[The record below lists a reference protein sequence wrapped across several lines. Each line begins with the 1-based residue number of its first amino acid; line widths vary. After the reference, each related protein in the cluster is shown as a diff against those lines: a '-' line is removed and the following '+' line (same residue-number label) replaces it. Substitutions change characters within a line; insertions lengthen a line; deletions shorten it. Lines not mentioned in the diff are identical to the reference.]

1 MSRKDSKWRRKYG
14 YLEEEGTLNAGGHL
28 ENLLGHCSTSLVMRS
43 VRPLLANLSITGY
56 QAIIRIYRHIFLS
69 SCRVFLSMADKP
81 ALQVELPIVD
91 GAVDSASSSKG
102 GFASKLTPRALA
114 NSAASLFARRKSG
127 RLPVDPVARAAVDV
141 SLKAAEDQEEQEQ
154 PKVGLGWSDTE

>member
-1 MSRKDSKWRRKYG
+1 MQ
-14 YLEEEGTLNAGGHL
+14 EGSW
-28 ENLLGHCSTSLVMRS
+28 NLLGHRSTSLVMRS
-43 VRPLLANLSITGY
+43 VRPLLANLSIPVTKLSY
-56 QAIIRIYRHIFLS
+56 ISIYRDIFLPL
-69 SCRVFLSMADKP
+69 CRVSSLSMADKP

-154 PKVGLGWSDTE
+154 PKVGLGWSDIE